1 MEKFVE
7 DQVFTDIDFTTS
19 PLAAATFDGC
29 TFTKCDFSSLILGSR
44 TFSSCVFT
52 DCNFSLVQPG
62 NTSFQEV
69 VFKGCKM
76 LGVRFDQCN
85 DFGLS
90 FSFEQCQLNHS
101 TFHGKKLKKTVF
113 RECQLQEADFS
124 GCDLTAVVFEQCD
137 LHLAL
142 FEQTL
147 LEKADLRT
155 AYNYAIDPT
164 VNRIRK
170 AKFSLAGLPG
180 LLHKFDI
187 VIENK

>member
-7 DQVFTDIDFTTS
+7 DQVFTNIDFTTR
-19 PLAAATFDGC
+19 PLAATTFDGC
-29 TFTKCDFSSLILGSR
+29 SFTRCDFSNLILGSR

-62 NTSFQEV
+62 NTSFQDV

-90 FSFEQCQLNHS
+90 FSFEQCQLNHA
-101 TFHGKKLKKTVF
+101 TFYGKKLKKTVF
-113 RECQLQEADFS
+113 RECQLQETDFS
-124 GCDLTAVVFEQCD
+124 HCDLTAAVFEQCD

-142 FEQTL
+142 FEQTV
-147 LEKADLRT
+147 LEKADFRT
-155 AYNYAIDPT
+155 AYNYAIDSDI
-164 VNRIRK
+164 NRIKK
-170 AKFSLAGLPG
+170 AKFSLAGVPG

-187 VIENK
+187 VIENR

>member
-7 DQVFTDIDFTTS
+7 DQVFTEIDFTKT
-19 PLAAATFDGC
+19 PLAQGSFDGC
-29 TFTKCDFSSLILGSR
+29 TFSRCDFSNLILGSR

-52 DCNFSLVQPG
+52 DCNLSLVQPG

-69 VFKGCKM
+69 LFKGCKM
-76 LGVRFDQCN
+76 LGMRFDQCN

-90 FSFEQCQLNHS
+90 FHFEKCQLNHA
-101 TFHGKKLKKTVF
+101 TFYGKKLKKITF
-113 RECQLQEADFS
+113 RECQLQEVDFS
-124 GCDLTAVVFEQCD
+124 NCDLTAATFDQCD

-142 FEQTL
+142 FDQTA

-164 VNRIRK
+164 TNRIRK
-170 AKFSLAGLPG
+170 AKFSLAGVPG